1 MTISTL
7 RLSMRPS
14 SFCSLNRARSIAQYG
29 VLLPLSRKHE
39 LEADQIGLTYMARA
53 GYDLRE
59 SVAFWKRMMAAS
71 QGGKPPEFMLTHP
84 ADQTRISQLE
94 QRCRLLSRSIK
105 RLSSNESESSIVPP
119 PPKRFMKSSTVP
131 GIVSVGLR
139 ISIVPKRKLR
149 WTKSL
154 R

>member
-71 QGGKPPEFMLTHP
+71 QGGKPPEFMSTHP

-94 QRCRLLSRSIK
+94 QLMPAALEIYQK
-105 RLSSNESESSIVPP
+105 AVQQ
-119 PPKRFMKSSTVP
+119 
-131 GIVSVGLR
+131 
-139 ISIVPKRKLR
+139 
-149 WTKSL
+149 
-154 R
+154 